1 MARNSTPRASASR
14 SHSTTP
20 TSRERRS
27 RERAAPGGKR
37 KKSTKVGKQPSTNQQ
52 RTPLLPKTSLQGFN
66 QGSLGSLRNQSPY
79 SSSPDPGKRMG
90 RDVDDSSS
98 SESSN
103 DSDAPLGDY
112 GGNYESQGELPI
124 PLATQRVVQTMNIAV
139 RGSNRSAQVQNAVTT
154 TTARVPDATS
164 APITP
169 RTRWTNIDAD
179 LHLATFDKTA
189 VHDFVNTSLFPKL
202 KFIAGTDISWGYS
215 TEKKTICRLVMEG
228 CNQAPSQSGMIW
240 WETARKQTMVEI
252 KRLRND
258 ATKNMKA
265 TFLGM

>member
-1 MARNSTPRASASR
+1 MTISLFGVETACDVCFRMRGRTVGGQTR
-14 SHSTTP
+14 
-20 TSRERRS
+20 REL
-27 RERAAPGGKR
+27 
-37 KKSTKVGKQPSTNQQ
+37 T
-52 RTPLLPKTSLQGFN
+52 
-66 QGSLGSLRNQSPY
+66 
-79 SSSPDPGKRMG
+79 
-90 RDVDDSSS
+90 
-98 SESSN
+98 
-103 DSDAPLGDY
+103 
-112 GGNYESQGELPI
+112 PI

-215 TEKKTICRLVMEG
+215 TEKKTIC
-228 CNQAPSQSGMIW
+228 
-240 WETARKQTMVEI
+240 
-252 KRLRND
+252 
-258 ATKNMKA
+258 
-265 TFLGM
+265 